1 MPKIVLIGGGSAS
14 GKTFVTRKVIEML
27 GVDKV
32 THLSIDDYYKDLTD
46 LPMEER
52 AKINY
57 DHPKAF
63 DWKLLRSQLAD
74 LKAGKTIEKPVYDFI
89 VHNRSQ
95 KTESISPKDIII
107 VEGIMALVDDKV
119 RHLSDLNVFINAS
132 RERRFLR
139 RLIRDHNER
148 GRTYESIIEQYFA
161 TVQPMFEEVIAPSMN
176 YADVLLANDGVSNKA
191 INVLTQ
197 ILTDLIN
204 NK

>member
-74 LKAGKTIEKPVYDFI
+74 LKAGKTIEKPVYDFT

-95 KTESISPKDIII
+95 KTESVSPKDIII

-139 RLIRDHNER
+139 RLIRDNNER
-148 GRTYESIIEQYFA
+148 GRAYESIIEQYFA

>member
-1 MPKIVLIGGGSAS
+1 MPKIVLIGGVSAS

-148 GRTYESIIEQYFA
+148 GRAYESIIEQYFA

>member
-1 MPKIVLIGGGSAS
+1 M
-14 GKTFVTRKVIEML
+14 
-27 GVDKV
+27 
-32 THLSIDDYYKDLTD
+32 
-46 LPMEER
+46 
-52 AKINY
+52 
-57 DHPKAF
+57 
-63 DWKLLRSQLAD
+63 
-74 LKAGKTIEKPVYDFI
+74 
-89 VHNRSQ
+89 
-95 KTESISPKDIII
+95 
-107 VEGIMALVDDKV
+107 
-119 RHLSDLNVFINAS
+119 INAS

>member
-74 LKAGKTIEKPVYDFI
+74 LKAGKTIEKPVYDFT

-95 KTESISPKDIII
+95 KTESVYRWRYYGFSWW
-107 VEGIMALVDDKV
+107 
-119 RHLSDLNVFINAS
+119 
-132 RERRFLR
+132 
-139 RLIRDHNER
+139 
-148 GRTYESIIEQYFA
+148 
-161 TVQPMFEEVIAPSMN
+161 
-176 YADVLLANDGVSNKA
+176 
-191 INVLTQ
+191 
-197 ILTDLIN
+197 
-204 NK
+204 

>member
-52 AKINY
+52 VKINY

-74 LKAGKTIEKPVYDFI
+74 LKAGKTIEKPVYDFT

-148 GRTYESIIEQYFA
+148 GRAYESIIEQYFA

-176 YADVLLANDGVSNKA
+176 YGDVLLANDGVSNKA

>member
-74 LKAGKTIEKPVYDFI
+74 LKAGKTIEKPVYDFT

-95 KTESISPKDIII
+95 KTESVSPKDIII

-161 TVQPMFEEVIAPSMN
+161 TVQPMFEEVIASSMN

>member
-74 LKAGKTIEKPVYDFI
+74 LKAGKTIEKPVYDFT

-119 RHLSDLNVFINAS
+119 RHLSDLNVFINSS

-148 GRTYESIIEQYFA
+148 GRAYESIIEQYFA
-161 TVQPMFEEVIAPSMN
+161 TVQPMFEEVIALSMN